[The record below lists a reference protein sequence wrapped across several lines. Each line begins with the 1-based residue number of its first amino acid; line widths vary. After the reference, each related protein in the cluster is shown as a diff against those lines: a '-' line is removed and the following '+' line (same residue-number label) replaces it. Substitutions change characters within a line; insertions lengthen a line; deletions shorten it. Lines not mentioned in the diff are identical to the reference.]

1 MITTMPELNTFDY
14 KIIWIVGAA
23 ERLASM
29 GLLCETPLRISPDAV
44 DLFLEADRNVNL
56 IFESDFEIAQMFTSL
71 IRDQDDEVEQADVD
85 NLVNLMLEY
94 KNNRYKLMKYS
105 LCHQSI

>member
-1 MITTMPELNTFDY
+1 MPDLSTLEY

-29 GLLCETPLRISPDAV
+29 GLLCETPLRIPSEHIDI
-44 DLFLEADRNVNL
+44 FLEADRNVNL
-56 IFESDFEIAQMFTSL
+56 IFESDFEIAQIFTTM
-71 IRDQDDEVEQADVD
+71 IRDQEGEVDQADVD
-85 NLVNLMLEY
+85 NLVNMILEY

-105 LCHQSI
+105 LCQQSI